1 MTRSMTI
8 RYDHLKQRPF
18 EPVRQHYGERDTMLY
33 ALSLGLGSDP
43 LCADALPF
51 FYEGAPGGLRALPS
65 QAVVLGYPGFWAR
78 EADTGI
84 DWVKLLHGE
93 QRMRLHRP
101 LPASADVVGHNRI
114 THLTDKGERS
124 EEHTSELQSPCNL
137 VCRLLLEKKSDFL
150 RTGPKRGEQHQAPAS
165 S

>member
-101 LPASADVVGHNRI
+101 LPAS
-114 THLTDKGERS
+114 RS

-137 VCRLLLEKKSDFL
+137 VCRLLLEKKN
-150 RTGPKRGEQHQAPAS
+150 K
-165 S
+165 

>member
-1 MTRSMTI
+1 MVVYLSVQTYVHLELDARDTLICVDLRCPDCSFFLFFILSRLLHSREFFFLMIRRPPRSTLFPYTTLF
-8 RYDHLKQRPF
+8 RS
-18 EPVRQHYGERDTMLY
+18 ERDTMLY

-84 DWVKLLHGE
+84 DWVKLL
-93 QRMRLHRP
+93 
-101 LPASADVVGHNRI
+101 
-114 THLTDKGERS
+114 RS
-124 EEHTSELQSPCNL
+124 EEHTSELQSGYISYA
-137 VCRLLLEKKSDFL
+137 VF
-150 RTGPKRGEQHQAPAS
+150 
-165 S
+165 